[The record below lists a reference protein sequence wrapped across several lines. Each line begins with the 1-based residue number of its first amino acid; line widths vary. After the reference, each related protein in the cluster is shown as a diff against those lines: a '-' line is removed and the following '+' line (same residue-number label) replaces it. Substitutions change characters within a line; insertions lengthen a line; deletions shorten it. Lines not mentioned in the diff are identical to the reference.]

1 MMIAILAML
10 MGPGILNAEYAFHS
24 VDTFPGPN
32 SRILFGD
39 TDHDGFVELF
49 IFRRT
54 GDYMGQIDVFERNAE
69 DQYTL
74 TRIIDSSSIP
84 IVIGDGDADGL
95 SDICARTLINEDPHL
110 WSRPE
115 FLESSTLN
123 SFPENFVG
131 LFDTFLAESNNMMYP
146 GFSGQYIDADCDGRQ
161 EAIIPIIRCN
171 SNTAIWHT
179 GLAVL
184 EHTADNTLMLKNL
197 LLPLGERG
205 SDIYDFAIGDTD
217 LDGFMEVAF
226 CTFDGYP
233 FIYNAFEDNRFDL
246 AWAGD
251 DHSAIWS
258 TEIGDYNNNGV
269 PEIIFAGKWGFEPI
283 VKFYVY
289 EWNGQ
294 TYEQIQYFENHIVGG
309 DLYDSTCTGD
319 VDGDGIP
326 ELINLTTAIDV
337 FKCDEFG
344 QMQRIVRITDPEIT
358 SIDVY
363 VYSVDLNGNG
373 FSEIIYTGSGQGDPP
388 HHVVKI
394 IEIDPASAPGPAVPT
409 PTQTPVPTPV
419 VPNHIE
425 YQARSVGNIFSYGL
439 PFRLF
444 TESVNPFEPRE
455 ALVLIALECEGML
468 WFYPSWCD
476 WPDIDYLQT
485 TIPSGID
492 YQILLEFEW
501 PQMTG
506 WGDATLWSLVWD
518 ATTYDMIS
526 IYNWPFTFGEG
537 Y

>member
-1 MMIAILAML
+1 ML
-10 MGPGILNAEYAFHS
+10 MGPGILNAEYTFHS

-39 TDHDGFVELF
+39 TDHDGFMELF
-49 IFRRT
+49 IFHET
-54 GDYMGQIDVFERNAE
+54 GDYMGHIEVFERNAE

-74 TRIIDSSSIP
+74 NRIIDSSSIP

-95 SDICARTLINEDPHL
+95 SDLCVRTLNVE
-110 WSRPE
+110 WSRYD
-115 FLESSTLN
+115 FLESESLD
-123 SFPENFVG
+123 SFPENIASTYDSFLSDQKRTMYWGFHG
-131 LFDTFLAESNNMMYP
+131 LYSDLD
-146 GFSGQYIDADCDGRQ
+146 QDGRQ
-161 EAIIPIIRCN
+161 EAIIPFYR
-171 SNTAIWHT
+171 SNLNYAISHT

-184 EHTADNTLMLKNL
+184 EYTADNTLMLKNL
-197 LLPLGERG
+197 LLPLGQRG
-205 SDIYDFAIGDTD
+205 SHIYDFAIGDTD

-226 CTFDGYP
+226 CTFEGYP

-258 TEIGDYNNNGV
+258 TEIGDYNNNGI
-269 PEIIFAGKWGFEPI
+269 PEIVFAGQWGDYPI

-294 TYEQIQYFENHIVGG
+294 TYEQIQYLENQVPQVRWS
-309 DLYDSTCTGD
+309 DSMCTGD
-319 VDGDGIP
+319 IDGDGIP
-326 ELINLTTAIDV
+326 ELINLTTAVDV
-337 FKCDEFG
+337 FKCNEFG

-373 FSEIIYTGSGQGDPP
+373 FSEIIYTGSGQGDPR
-388 HHVVKI
+388 HHVIKI

-409 PTQTPVPTPV
+409 PNPTPVPTPV

-425 YQARSVGNIFSYGL
+425 YQARSVGTTFSYGL

-444 TESVNPFEPRE
+444 TESVNTFGPRE

-468 WFYPSWCD
+468 FFYPSWCA
-476 WPDIDYLQT
+476 WPDIDYLRT

-518 ATTYDMIS
+518 ATTYEMIS
-526 IYNWPFTFGEG
+526 VYNWPFTFVEG